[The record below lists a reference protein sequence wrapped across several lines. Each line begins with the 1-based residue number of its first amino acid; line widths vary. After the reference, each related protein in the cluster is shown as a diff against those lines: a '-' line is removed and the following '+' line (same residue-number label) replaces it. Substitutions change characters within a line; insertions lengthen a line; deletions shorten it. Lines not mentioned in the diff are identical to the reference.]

1 MSPRRTAR
9 RSRARVVMPPAD
21 ADHAGKRG
29 APRRRTRRST
39 PRSAYSPKQLLESRP
54 RSRIVVAHAGALLTT
69 SVSVPLVQSVGQH
82 LPLSASPSPLA
93 MREDALASVRRAYR
107 IAGRDH
113 GAHAPPPPISSFPP
127 PVHRD
132 PSRSRSP
139 SSPSRRRRRLDRGLR
154 PRARGPPSPLR
165 RGVRALPLHR
175 FPSRLPPT
183 PRRRPRRRRP
193 GDGRART
200 APRRQR
206 APQRPRGHLREGRGR
221 RHAGAPGG
229 YAASK
234 TRATASETSSSA
246 SDVQSSSSS
255 TCGDARARDGV
266 DLRWGRLARPG
277 GSTRTV
283 HTGPRHPRGV
293 LRGVREEPVV
303 RRVDARQGRRRV
315 LAQGRRGVQTP
326 ERRVLRLRGREA
338 GRRRRRAR
346 RRRAH
351 GRARSPARFV
361 SRRADIVRR
370 EGERRGARVGVD
382 GRASRSGRGEDFR
395 FGKISEGASAGGRSD
410 SDSAAD
416 DATPRGSPRLGGSLL
431 ILVPTVAR
439 RGVDY
444 LTRTVDSLL
453 SEARNA
459 ETRGFHRVT
468 IRVVSHSTAA
478 EHPAFRA
485 IRDRPAG
492 AEDAAKRV
500 SLEAAVD
507 ADRRRSDPAAR
518 DAPPV
523 DDTDNPRDI
532 PGTRVRQQT
541 LDLVGTLRGRGWG
554 WWRGGRSICC
564 SRRTTRRCARDISVG
579 SARASPPRRGW
590 IGEWS
595 MLRTSIGFIGI
606 AIKRA
611 DANALADFLE
621 RHYRVKPP
629 DILLVEWAH
638 GDWGRGA
645 CEPRTRRNRGTRSR
659 GGTRRGRTSSP
670 PETRSNT
677 SALCLRCAPRG

>member
-1 MSPRRTAR
+1 
-9 RSRARVVMPPAD
+9 
-21 ADHAGKRG
+21 
-29 APRRRTRRST
+29 
-39 PRSAYSPKQLLESRP
+39 
-54 RSRIVVAHAGALLTT
+54 
-69 SVSVPLVQSVGQH
+69 
-82 LPLSASPSPLA
+82 

-113 GAHAPPPPISSFPP
+113 GAHAPPYPPSP
-127 PVHRD
+127 
-132 PSRSRSP
+132 RSRHP
-139 SSPSRRRRRLDRGLR
+139 SIGTH
-154 PRARGPPSPLR
+154 RARGPRHHRHAGAGGFAGFGRELEVLLLLCVVACVPFLST
-165 RGVRALPLHR
+165 GSLPG
-175 FPSRLPPT
+175 S
-183 PRRRPRRRRP
+183 RRPHAADLAAVDPETGAHGRHP
-193 GDGRART
+193 GVNALNNAHAGTSAK
-200 APRRQR
+200 
-206 APQRPRGHLREGRGR
+206 GEGAAF
-221 RHAGAPGG
+221 AGAPGG

-255 TCGDARARDGV
+255 TCGDARAWDGV
-266 DLRWGRLARPG
+266 DLRGGDLPGPGDRLGPSIPAPATPEACCAACAKNPSCVAWTLVKDGGVCWLKGGAASRPESDACCVSADARPG
-277 GSTRTV
+277 GDAAARAAAARTAELEAQ
-283 HTGPRHPRGV
+283 RDLYRG
-293 LRGVREEPVV
+293 
-303 RRVDARQGRRRV
+303 
-315 LAQGRRGVQTP
+315 
-326 ERRVLRLRGREA
+326 ERISSAEKVNVA
-338 GRRRRRAR
+338 GRAS
-346 RRRAH
+346 A
-351 GRARSPARFV
+351 ST
-361 SRRADIVRR
+361 
-370 EGERRGARVGVD
+370 

-395 FGKISEGASAGGRSD
+395 FGKISEGASAGGRSV
-410 SDSAAD
+410 SGSAAD

-453 SEARNA
+453 AEARNT
-459 ETRGFHRVT
+459 ETRGFNRVT

-541 LDLVGTLRGRGWG
+541 LDLVGTLRDVGGVGGGGGAEYLLLTEDDATMCEGHLGRLSAG
-554 WWRGGRSICC
+554 IAAA
-564 SRRTTRRCARDISVG
+564 SRVDR
-579 SARASPPRRGW
+579 
-590 IGEWS
+590 EWS

-638 GDWGRGA
+638 GDWEGSVRAAHAAKSGHTLPRGKP
-645 CEPRTRRNRGTRSR
+645 PRTHFVATKNAFEHIGAVSSLRTTGLSHTPECGTSL
-659 GGTRRGRTSSP
+659 TSFLWAT
-670 PETRSNT
+670 ERFRD
-677 SALCLRCAPRG
+677 AAACAEVGVVPCARA